1 MLARFVISADAVGSD
16 GLEEANRLGLLLP
29 HFLVLFVRASAIGG
43 RASLVLGWSYEVVF
57 DHISFDFFAAHVS
70 EHNSIYFDA
79 R

>member
-1 MLARFVISADAVGSD
+1 MPARFAISADAVGSD
-16 GLEEANRLGLLLP
+16 GLEEANRLRLLLP

-43 RASLVLGWSYEVVF
+43 RASLVLCWSYEVVL
-57 DHISFDFFAAHVS
+57 DYISFDLFAAYVS